1 MLGSLFGGLPVAF
14 ARRAVT
20 VLIAV
25 ALAVLPLG
33 AATAT
38 MHAPAA
44 KHMSASAHVGHA
56 MSHDHTTMTMAATAE
71 PHGANH
77 CDHTAPD
84 SNYCDDDGTCL
95 QTCLQKCFGQLAV
108 MPPERSARHMLV
120 HRFAAF
126 IPERLP
132 SWSLTPQPP
141 PPRV

>member
-1 MLGSLFGGLPVAF
+1 MAF
-14 ARRAVT
+14 ARRALT

-56 MSHDHTTMTMAATAE
+56 MSHDHATMTMVATAE

-84 SNYCDDDGTCL
+84 SNCCDDDG
-95 QTCLQKCFGQLAV
+95 TCLQKCFGQLAV
-108 MPPERSARHMLV
+108 MPPDRSARQMLV
-120 HRFAAF
+120 HRFAAL
-126 IPERLP
+126 IPEWLP
-132 SWSLTPQPP
+132 SWSLTPQPL